1 MRLFERHILA
11 CQIFPQPGDVNPGG
25 GAFVADRERG
35 RISRRL
41 PHCETGRHDPDGGLR
56 QMGAGDAPARDQQV
70 VDAAGRTLYKTAVST
85 RMGEG
90 MQATGR
96 FTDEAVSR
104 GVECFCSFKMK
115 MDEYNTGQY
124 RAIATAACRT
134 AANGEEFVRKI
145 KQQAGID
152 LEVIDGY
159 EEAVLN
165 LKGAMLNLQNEKAG
179 HVVVYD
185 LGGGSTEIT
194 LATRSRRPEILYT
207 ISIPYGARNAAEKF
221 GLKEYDA
228 DRAALLDKEI
238 AAYAR
243 SFVRASGLE
252 KYRGDVCFA
261 ATSSTPLRLT
271 HIARGWT
278 PYDRARADGAV
289 VGTDE
294 FEQAIA
300 AVRQMSCVQMAADAN
315 VGPARA
321 EIFQA
326 AAVIFS
332 RIYKELGAKKIVA
345 SLKSAVDGIIMDLRQ
360 QTKQNGELTW
370 QKADRQKS
378 SAANGI

>member
-1 MRLFERHILA
+1 MKPQSLAAIDLGTNSCRLLIA
-11 CQIFPQPGDVNPGG
+11 
-25 GAFVADRERG
+25 
-35 RISRRL
+35 
-41 PHCETGRHDPDGGLR
+41 
-56 QMGAGDAPARDQQV
+56 
-70 VDAAGRTLYKTAVST
+70 DAAGRTLYKTAVST

-134 AANGEEFVRKI
+134 AVNGEEFVRKI

-300 AVRQMSCVQMAADAN
+300 AVRQMSCAQMAADAN